1 MEDQIRD
8 TLIELGYSVVDNG
21 REFRARPIYRDSGNS
36 SSLMVKK
43 DNGFWIDYGSN
54 SRGYLPE
61 LVQISLGLKDI
72 SEAKDWLKGRGY
84 STSKAKAANFSHI
97 KECRIFP
104 EEYVEVLEP
113 DHSYWIDRGIT
124 KETIELF
131 KGGVCDKGKMKNRYV
146 FPIFNSKD
154 KLIGYTGRHLH
165 NKKPKWMHRGDKS
178 YWKYPLQFNF
188 KYIKNNKSVIIVES
202 IGDMLSLW
210 DAGIKNVMVA
220 FGLDISKHIINT
232 LIRIQADKIIIS
244 LNNGYE
250 NGNVGNEASE
260 KQKGRLLKYFNSDQ
274 VKIELPSKN
283 DFGEMSQNEIVSWLE
298 ERKLKNTFYLPQK

>member
-1 MEDQIRD
+1 MAKELNENTSFKVSVQ
-8 TLIELGYSVVDNG
+8 TLI
-21 REFRARPIYRDSGNS
+21 AI
-36 SSLMVKK
+36 
-43 DNGFWIDYGSN
+43 GFGMATVIGMWFAM
-54 SRGYLPE
+54 
-61 LVQISLGLKDI
+61 QADI

-113 DHSYWIDRGIT
+113 DHSYWIDRGIS

-146 FPIFNSKD
+146 FPIFNSKN

-210 DAGIKNVMVA
+210 ENGIRNCIVTFGVSLSPDTMSLLTRLDPDKIHVA
-220 FGLDISKHIINT
+220 F
-232 LIRIQADKIIIS
+232 
-244 LNNGYE
+244 NNDSS
-250 NGNVGNEASE
+250 GNEAGN
-260 KQKGRLLKYFNSDQ
+260 KAAYIARKKLLQFFDKNQITITLPNKY
-274 VKIELPSKN
+274 N
-283 DFGEMSQNEIVSWLE
+283 DFNEMHLAEPNLIAKHFNV
-298 ERKLKNTFYLPQK
+298 